1 MRFCIDYR
9 RLNAITIK
17 AAFPLLR
24 IDEIFDQLS
33 DAILRTTE
41 KFLATDFVLRLP
53 NNRFPFKVCALDRWH
68 KYLSEI
74 KFIRKT
80 EHKALTQLNQKVQ
93 INKRHERWRLKV
105 SDYDFNVKYIPGLT
119 DSMPDYSSSSP
130 VDDAEE
136 DLDEVSFLI
145 SKFIQTAFLDV
156 KNHSSIVAA
165 VQTRAMKLRNQTL
178 NDTTDIQKLASNS
191 LIPRSSNLSS
201 NTSITK
207 NRIIPFRIGELI
219 QTQQNN
225 NYAKNIINNIK
236 NYRNYIMK
244 DNLLIRR
251 SKSSA
256 PYLLQGNLP
265 RTILQIYHDTA
276 ANGARFGRYKI
287 IHKTKQRY
295 FWPSM

>member
-1 MRFCIDYR
+1 ISRTQTNYLEYNIKNGEIRPSPLNINGFLNTRLSQAADEACKFVKAAEYYR
-9 RLNAITIK
+9 KFIPNFSQIVEPLRKLVPTTRTQQNKWQTTIVTLTNEEIK
-17 AAFPLLR
+17 AF
-24 IDEIFDQLS
+24 EQLK
-33 DAILRTTE
+33 

-80 EHKALTQLNQKVQ
+80 DHKALTQLNQKVQ

-136 DLDEVSFLI
+136 DPNEVSFVI
-145 SKFIQTAFLDV
+145 SKSIQTAFLDV

-178 NDTTDIQKLASNS
+178 NDTTDIQKLTSDS

-219 QTQQNN
+219 QTQ
-225 NYAKNIINNIK
+225 IK
-236 NYRNYIMK
+236 
-244 DNLLIRR
+244 
-251 SKSSA
+251 
-256 PYLLQGNLP
+256 
-265 RTILQIYHDTA
+265 
-276 ANGARFGRYKI
+276 
-287 IHKTKQRY
+287 
-295 FWPSM
+295 